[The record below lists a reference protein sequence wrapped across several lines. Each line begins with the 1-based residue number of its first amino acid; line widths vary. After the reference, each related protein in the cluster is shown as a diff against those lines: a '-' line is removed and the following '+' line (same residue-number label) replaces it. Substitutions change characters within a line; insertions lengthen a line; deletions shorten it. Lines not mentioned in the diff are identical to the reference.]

1 MIKVIKYFTDI
12 KDLKSYNVGEVQ
24 DFGKQ
29 RNEYLVEHGYA
40 EWIKQKK
47 TFEPEIKKKP
57 NKSKK

>member
-24 DFGKQ
+24 DFGTQ
-29 RNEYLVEHGYA
+29 RNTYLVQHGYA
-40 EWIKQKK
+40 EWVKK
-47 TFEPEIKKKP
+47 EKVLKPEVKKKP